1 MIGHAPQ
8 RSGGDVAVLAEEAHT
23 LPAARARSGRAGRK
37 QNDGAATPAAS
48 GWRQD
53 GEGAS
58 PSCRTKTGRP
68 RGPRAST
75 AVAAGRAPAAAT
87 EETPLRIPFGNK
99 DVALRLGARYRAG
112 GWYAP
117 PGTDIAEFRQRGWL

>member
-1 MIGHAPQ
+1 M
-8 RSGGDVAVLAEEAHT
+8 LAEEAHT